1 VIRSPHDAGE
11 TLVRINHV
19 LATFFDPN
27 LNDDRTRAGVREEF
41 VRALSDRP
49 QWAVHRAFDDWVRT
63 RTRRPSPA
71 EIVILV
77 NQHLEPM
84 TRELALRRKHFEQ
97 QQAEEQARLEN
108 RCSKERAAEMMEEA
122 GFTVERLAAIKA
134 SPMASSFAEAEAV
147 VEEKM
152 EAPHWTETV
161 ETGDERLKQ
170 LAESRSN
177 NPLVKEARAYEAA
190 QRKRGAA

>member
-11 TLVRINHV
+11 TLVRINQV

-41 VRALSDRP
+41 VRALTGKP

-77 NQHLEPM
+77 NQHLEPIS
-84 TRELALRRKHFEQ
+84 RELANRRKALELQ
-97 QQAEEQARLEN
+97 QEDEQARRER
-108 RCSKERAAEMMEEA
+108 RCTKEQAAALMEAA
-122 GFTVERLAAIKA
+122 GFTPRRMAAVSS
-134 SPMASSFAEAEAV
+134 SPMAVSFAEAEEV
-147 VEEKM
+147 VEERE

-161 ETGDERLKQ
+161 EADDERLKQ